1 MKNVDGM
8 NADGAESM
16 FILIT
21 LEKIKE
27 MRLKFSH
34 GSVTVLKIMTNYQ
47 EARVKLKNTQPIKVK
62 IHLKKYDRNNI
73 KNE

>member
-1 MKNVDGM
+1 MKHVDGM

-34 GSVTVLKIMTNYQ
+34 GSVTKIMTNYQ
-47 EARVKLKNTQPIKVK
+47 EARVKLKNTQLIKVK

>member
-34 GSVTVLKIMTNYQ
+34 GSVTVLKIMTSYQ
-47 EARVKLKNTQPIKVK
+47 EARVKLKNTQLIKVK
-62 IHLKKYDRNNI
+62 IRLKKYDRNNI